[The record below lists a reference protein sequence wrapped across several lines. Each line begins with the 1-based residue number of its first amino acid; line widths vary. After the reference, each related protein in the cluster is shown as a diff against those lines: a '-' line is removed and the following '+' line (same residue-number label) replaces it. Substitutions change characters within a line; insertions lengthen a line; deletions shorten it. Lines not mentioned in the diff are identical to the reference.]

1 MSINKVFM
9 PTLLLFSLALVPIS
23 TEASHTQLELINGD
37 SLTAE
42 LRSETESHYNIVHPV
57 LGELSIDKNQVMAAS
72 SANEHSEN
80 TNVVKPATKVSE
92 PQIADAHDE
101 DNGLFGTGILT
112 NWERRF
118 DLGLAGSAGKSRN
131 HQVNVGFSA
140 DFDTDYTRISHR
152 LAYFRAKSDGEL
164 SDHSFYSAL
173 NRDWL
178 RPSTPWFHF
187 AGGRVDWDE
196 FKDWDLRINAN
207 GGVGYE
213 FAKTDTWLL
222 LGRSG
227 LGFNQTFGGERE
239 EFTPEGLLGVETQ
252 WDVSDF
258 QRVEFTNSLYP
269 SLRDMGEY
277 RNLTA
282 FDWVL
287 DLNSY
292 VGVAL
297 KLGLLNEYDSSTEEG
312 ISKNDFK
319 YTVSLAW
326 KL

>member
-1 MSINKVFM
+1 MSVNKVYM
-9 PTLLLFSLALVPIS
+9 PLLLLLSLALVPVS
-23 TEASHTQLELINGD
+23 VEASDTRLELINGD
-37 SLTAE
+37 TLTAE
-42 LRSETESHYNIVHPV
+42 LTNETDSHYVVAHPV
-57 LGELSIDKNQVMAAS
+57 LGELRIDKNQVMAAS
-72 SANEHSEN
+72 MVDDLPTEQDSTPSA
-80 TNVVKPATKVSE
+80 ATISE
-92 PQIADAHDE
+92 PQIADANDE

-118 DLGLAGSAGKSRN
+118 TLGLAGSAGKSRN

-140 DFDTDYTRISHR
+140 DYDTDYTRISHR

-164 SDHSFYSAL
+164 SDHSFYSSI

-178 RPSTPWFHF
+178 RPTTPWFHF

-196 FKDWDLRINAN
+196 FKDWDTRLNAN

-258 QRVEFTNSLYP
+258 QRVEFSNNLYP
-269 SLRDMGEY
+269 SLLDMGEY

-287 DLNSY
+287 DLNNF

-297 KLGLLNEYDSSTEEG
+297 KLGLLNEYDSATEEG

>member
-1 MSINKVFM
+1 VSVNKVFI
-9 PTLLLFSLALVPIS
+9 PALLLFSLSLLPLSA
-23 TEASHTQLELINGD
+23 EAVQTRLELINGD
-37 SLTAE
+37 ALTGE
-42 LRSETESHYNIVHPV
+42 LSKETDSHYIVQHPV
-57 LGELSIDKNQVMAAS
+57 LGELSINKSQVMTVAAAEQS
-72 SANEHSEN
+72 ETDTAHSDAAR
-80 TNVVKPATKVSE
+80 TTVSE
-92 PQIADAHDE
+92 PEVAEID

-112 NWERRF
+112 HWKRRL

-131 HQVNVGFSA
+131 HQVNLGFSA
-140 DFDTDYTRISHR
+140 DFDTDYTRISSR
-152 LAYFRAKSDGEL
+152 TAYFRAKSDGVL
-164 SDHSFYSAL
+164 SDHSFYSTI

-178 RPSTPWFHF
+178 RPGTPWFHF
-187 AGGRVDWDE
+187 AGGRADWDE
-196 FKDWDLRINAN
+196 FKDWDLRVNAN

-239 EFTPEGLLGVETQ
+239 EFTPEGLIGVETK
-252 WDVSDF
+252 WDVNDY
-258 QRVEFTNSLYP
+258 QRVEFSNSLYP

-297 KLGLLNEYDSSTEEG
+297 KLGLLNEYDSATEEG